1 MRTAGYISVG
11 MALNPHERLAP
22 GQFKLDD
29 LLSDYTDTIHNRPYV
44 GSEDLRLPNALI
56 EDFPFAAMRI
66 RYLEYGTSRVPTLIR
81 RPTFPELYN
90 REKLMVAEFGG
101 AVHDDGTLDPLGF
114 LTSNHSV
121 FLFVPWHAL
130 AGVRNR
136 ALSTCE
142 RDVRRMRS
150 EMELLSWQY
159 PLPFLAGLFNS
170 SAWAALMAGR
180 AATSIAGRAQ
190 PNDYADQPIPV
201 PDPILASEVGIA
213 ATSARLEGMALSKL
227 LAEGWQRHAQGW
239 RSPPAIA
246 AGVQQAL
253 FGIARTRWGL
263 TIERPTA
270 RCGTLRRDG
279 MNLLSGQRV
288 AARLELGTNELAA
301 DFLLRLLTAQGTHT
315 LQSVEAGSLSVPL
328 RLQDAAAAERALL
341 TSEQAALDRER
352 RILDLRAGID
362 QLITPLFEV
371 MPHPPVES
379 VMPFV

>member
-1 MRTAGYISVG
+1 MPRI
-11 MALNPHERLAP
+11 
-22 GQFKLDD
+22 
-29 LLSDYTDTIHNRPYV
+29 I
-44 GSEDLRLPNALI
+44 
-56 EDFPFAAMRI
+56 PFARAEDDAHMIETPCVWHVRQIIVGTVEVDVFVVIAVEKVADVEGAAQADQMTDQI
-66 RYLEYGTSRVPTLIR
+66 RMP
-81 RPTFPELYN
+81 
-90 REKLMVAEFGG
+90 
-101 AVHDDGTLDPLGF
+101 
-114 LTSNHSV
+114 
-121 FLFVPWHAL
+121 
-130 AGVRNR
+130 
-136 ALSTCE
+136 E

-328 RLQDAAAAERALL
+328 RPQDAAAAELALL